1 MNLGKILSSLIER
14 KSESYNLQYG
24 VQFDSF
30 FTNLKK
36 IPDISTIKMNSI
48 LILTDQTHYSLIS
61 IAYMVRLADALG
73 KDSKVFALTE
83 SKHTQ
88 AIKDICKE
96 YTIDLQDIHE
106 IQNVSID
113 DVQKI
118 VNQNKIG
125 LIIVSYA
132 HKLRQLIQDRISV
145 TVLVTTQKNF

>member
-48 LILTDQTHYSLIS
+48 LLLTDQTPYSLIS